1 MSRDLKKWPVLASC
15 VLLLGIAGCAANPHV
30 QPQSPAQRF
39 SNYSF
44 DPASSLESRITAPP
58 DFVLEYLRNYDKTDY
73 KAYAPTSEELSRA
86 REYLSLLPK
95 GYQGIL
101 GSHLLGLYFIEDFKG
116 SALTEFVYDDAR
128 NMYAFIAFNS
138 ATLSVPMSD
147 WLTLRDNSCF
157 KSDGSNARL
166 FSNCGS
172 SYTGFLYALLH
183 ESSHVVDAVLHYHLN
198 PAPNDEKAFPFVAS
212 YWKGFAQPTPSF
224 DFPQRKNL
232 AFYGLGG
239 GPKLSIKEAL
249 ATYRALAQSPFA
261 SLYGSQTILEDF
273 AELFTWSYCSKV
285 LHQEYSTTVTQDGQ
299 ASFVYSP
306 MSNPLVRQRALAL
319 VDLSN

>member
-1 MSRDLKKWPVLASC
+1 MLCDVKKWPVLVSC
-15 VLLLGIAGCAANPHV
+15 VLLLGIAGCAANSHI

-44 DPASSLESRITAPP
+44 DQTSSLDSRITTPP
-58 DFVLEYLRNYDKTDY
+58 AFVLEYLNNYDKVVY
-73 KAYAPTSEELSRA
+73 RAYPPTSEELSHA

-95 GYQGIL
+95 GYQSIL
-101 GSHLLGLYFIEDFKG
+101 GSHLLGIYFIEDLKG
-116 SALTEFVYDDAR
+116 SALTEFVYDEAK
-128 NMYAFIAFNS
+128 NLYAFIAFNS

-157 KSDGSNARL
+157 KPDGSNARL
-166 FSNCGS
+166 FSSCSG
-172 SYTGFLYALLH
+172 SYTGFLYAILH
-183 ESSHVVDAVLHYHLN
+183 ESSHVVDAVLHHHPN
-198 PAPNDEKAFPFVAS
+198 QAPKDERAFPFVAS
-212 YWKGFAQPTPSF
+212 FWKGFTQPVPKF

-239 GPKLSIKEAL
+239 GPKLSIKDAL
-249 ATYRALAQSPFA
+249 PTYRALAQSPFA

-273 AELFTWSYCSKV
+273 AELFTWSYYSKV

-299 ASFVYSP
+299 TSFVYSP
-306 MSNPLVRQRALAL
+306 MDNPLVSQRALAL
-319 VDLSN
+319 VDLFN